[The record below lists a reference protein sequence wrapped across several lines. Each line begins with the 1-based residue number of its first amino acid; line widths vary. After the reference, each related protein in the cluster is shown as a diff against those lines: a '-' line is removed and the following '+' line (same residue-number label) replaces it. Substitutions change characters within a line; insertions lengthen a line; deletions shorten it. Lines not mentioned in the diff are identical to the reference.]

1 VTTLQAGRAAAPA
14 APPVPAR
21 AQAPAP
27 EAAQAP
33 AALLVGPLLRY
44 VDATSAT
51 VWVETSAPATVTV
64 TAGAASASAPT
75 WGVHGHHYALV
86 VLEGLAPA
94 TTTEY
99 RLEVDGVVA
108 WPPPAGSELAAA
120 LAGLPPSTI
129 RTLRHDGRLRLSFG
143 SCRRTAGFD
152 ARSLRAFGA
161 DALVQT
167 ALQMAEAAAELGA
180 ATQRRASTGPG
191 AGSGGVEGR
200 ARADGANPTDGP
212 ATWPWPDV
220 LLFAGDQVYAD
231 EPSEALAQRLR
242 AANRGGPRDRVAGQV
257 GTFEQYTWLYHEA
270 WTVPEVRW
278 LLATVPT
285 AMLLDDHDLR
295 DDWNTSAAWRAEAS
309 AQPWWR
315 DRVVGAFGSYAVYQH
330 LGNLSPAELAVH
342 PLHRALLAAPDD
354 AARAAVLDEHAWR
367 ADTDPASA
375 RWSFTRDFGDA
386 RHGVRLLAVDS
397 RCSRDLRPDHRRILD
412 DTEWA
417 WVREAATTPPP
428 GGRIDHLLLASPLP
442 VLLMHGFHDVEGW
455 DERLGRPRAG
465 RFGGWR
471 SRVAEAVR
479 QGVDLEH
486 WPAFRTSFDEL
497 VSLLGDVVRGDAA
510 PSSVLLLGGDVHCSY
525 TARARLHGVDHPGT
539 AVHQLVMSPFRNPLH
554 GVLKVANGLVGTRPV
569 RALCR
574 ALARL
579 TGLPLPAVSWTID
592 QGPWF
597 ENGIMTVVVD
607 GPEAQL
613 EVDHYA
619 VRRGRVL
626 RRTTSVP
633 LTTREG

>member
-1 VTTLQAGRAAAPA
+1 MTLQADRAPDAAVLA
-14 APPVPAR
+14 EPVPAE
-21 AQAPAP
+21 APAT
-27 EAAQAP
+27 
-33 AALLVGPLLRY
+33 LLVGPLLRY

-64 TAGAASASAPT
+64 TAGSATASAPT
-75 WGVHGHHYALV
+75 WGVHGHHYAVV

-94 TTTEY
+94 STTAY
-99 RLEVDGVVA
+99 RLDLDGAVA
-108 WPPPAGSELAAA
+108 WPPPAGGELAAA

-129 RTLRHDGRLRLSFG
+129 RTLRRDGKLRLSFG

-152 ARSLRAFGA
+152 AKGLKAFGA

-167 ALQMAEAAAELGA
+167 ALQMAQAAADLAE
-180 ATQRRASTGPG
+180 ATHGRATTGSG
-191 AGSGGVEGR
+191 AGSGAVEGP

-212 ATWPWPDV
+212 ATWPWPDA

-231 EPSEALAQRLR
+231 EPSEPLVERLE
-242 AANRGGPRDRVAGQV
+242 AVNRGGPRDGVAGQV

-278 LLATVPT
+278 LLSTVPT

-295 DDWNTSAAWRAEAS
+295 DDWNTSAAWREEAS

-330 LGNLSPAELAVH
+330 LGNLSPVELAAH
-342 PLHRALLAAPDD
+342 PLYTALLAAPDD
-354 AARAAVLDEHAWR
+354 RARSAVLDEHAWR
-367 ADTDPASA
+367 ADTEPASA

-386 RHGVRLLAVDS
+386 DHGVRLLAVDS
-397 RCSRDLRPDHRRILD
+397 RCSRDLRPHHRRILD

-455 DERLGRPRAG
+455 DERLGRPREG
-465 RFGGWR
+465 RLGRWR
-471 SRVAEAVR
+471 SRVAETVR
-479 QGVDLEH
+479 QAVDLEH
-486 WPAFRTSFDEL
+486 WPAFRTSFDAL
-497 VSLLGDVVRGDAA
+497 VELLGDVARSPSA
-510 PSSVLLLGGDVHCSY
+510 PASVLMMGGDVHCSY
-525 TARARLHGVDHPGT
+525 TAQAQLHGVDHPRT
-539 AVHQLVMSPFRNPLH
+539 AIHQLVMSPFRNPLH
-554 GVLKVANGLVGTRPV
+554 GALRLANGLVERGPL

-574 ALARL
+574 GMARL

-592 QGPWF
+592 HGPWF

-607 GPEAQL
+607 GREAQL
-613 EVDHYA
+613 EVDHYM

-633 LTTREG
+633 LTAPPA